1 MTTPLLQ
8 LRAVAK
14 CFTLHH
20 QNGVQLRVL
29 DRVDLDLHSGECVV
43 LDGPS
48 GMGKSTLLKL
58 VYANYRVS
66 SGHIRVRQA
75 DGTVLDIAQA
85 RPRELVALRRDTI
98 GYVSQFLRV
107 IPRVAALDVVAEPL
121 IGEGPQ
127 TPDRVAAAREQA
139 GAWLTRLRIPKR
151 LWALPPATFSGGE
164 QQRINIAR
172 SLIRPR
178 PLLLLDEPT
187 ASLDKV
193 NTRTVIELI
202 EEARQRGVGLLGIF
216 HDPAV
221 ADAVA
226 TRRVPMSSFHPADAK
241 AALAP
246 ETAPLGETA

>member
-1 MTTPLLQ
+1 MTPPLLQ
-8 LRAVAK
+8 LRAVSK

-20 QNGVQLRVL
+20 QHGVQLRVL
-29 DRVDLDLHSGECVV
+29 DRVDLDLDGGECLV

-58 VYANYRVS
+58 VYANYRAS
-66 SGHIRVRQA
+66 SGQILVRQTG
-75 DGTVLDIAQA
+75 GTVLDIAQA
-85 RPRELVALRRDTI
+85 SPRELVTLRRDTI

-107 IPRVAALDVVAEPL
+107 IPRVPALDVVAEPL
-121 IGEGPQ
+121 LGEGQ
-127 TPDRVAAAREQA
+127 TQPAQIAAARERA
-139 GAWLTRLRIPKR
+139 GAWLTRLRIPER

-187 ASLDKV
+187 ASLDKA

-202 EEARQRGVGLLGIF
+202 DEARQRGAALLGIF

-221 ADAVA
+221 AEAVA
-226 TRRVPMSSFHPADAK
+226 TRRVPMSRFRLADA
-241 AALAP
+241 AHPTESARQGVPA
-246 ETAPLGETA
+246 